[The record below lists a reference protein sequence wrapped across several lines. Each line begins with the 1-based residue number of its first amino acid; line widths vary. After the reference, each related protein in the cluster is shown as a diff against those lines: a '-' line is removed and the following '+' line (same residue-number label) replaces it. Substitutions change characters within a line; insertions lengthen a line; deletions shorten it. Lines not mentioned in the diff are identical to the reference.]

1 MIVFT
6 ELTTSSIPNVSPR
19 SPSQAGK
26 VDRTRRIIAPEMGT
40 QAVRLSTREGEV
52 ASLVA
57 EGLTNGAIA
66 VRLFISERTV
76 ESHLE
81 RIRRKL
87 GFHHRSEVAVWIARA
102 ADSQTGGIA
111 RESEPTQGTAGA
123 REHVADERQRR
134 ADQREGRADEREAR
148 ADQREAHADQH
159 QARADQH
166 EAALDEREH
175 ILVERLSNGHT
186 TAQPGEDALD

>member
-1 MIVFT
+1 MQTLSFLPLSGEVRDYPWEIP
-6 ELTTSSIPNVSPR
+6 SPIPNGSPR
-19 SPSQAGK
+19 SASQVGK

-66 VRLFISERTV
+66 ARLFISERTV

-87 GFHHRSEVAVWIARA
+87 GFHHRS
-102 ADSQTGGIA
+102 
-111 RESEPTQGTAGA
+111 
-123 REHVADERQRR
+123 
-134 ADQREGRADEREAR
+134 
-148 ADQREAHADQH
+148 
-159 QARADQH
+159 
-166 EAALDEREH
+166 
-175 ILVERLSNGHT
+175 
-186 TAQPGEDALD
+186 